1 MDWQKSLI
9 RSMVDHRIIWLEI
22 ARKNGKSATIAMV
35 AIAHML
41 AGYKN
46 KTNPQVI
53 LAAATREQATI
64 LLNYCKNTI
73 YFTAGRIDPVTKKS
87 LDLSSILKP
96 FRGEIRIKGMPGFLK
111 TITSDGGSNHGL
123 NPSLILGDEI
133 HAWKEPGGA
142 ELWEALRTSMGARPL
157 SKFVAITTAGSAYSF
172 AHGLHNYADKVA
184 KKEIKDSA
192 WLPIIYK
199 ADEDEEYNDP
209 KAWAKANPSL
219 GVTVTHEYLEDV
231 CRMAAHDEVTR
242 ISFKKLHL
250 NQWTGSSKPYIE
262 FQDWD
267 KCSTE
272 LDIDNSWRCFL
283 GCDFA
288 AVNDFTA
295 YVLLFFNDDGQF
307 HIKEFYQI
315 TEMGLTKRSNK
326 YPQEAR
332 NWIANGNLDVTPG
345 DAATSETRLKM
356 VNSLISKYDI
366 ERVFFD
372 PWNASET
379 IMKLEGIY
387 GEKMLEA
394 VHQSAKYMSE
404 PMKLL
409 YKLVKTGK
417 VSHEKN
423 PVTRWM
429 IGNTELHIDRNENW
443 MFDKSKAHEKID
455 GTAALVT
462 ALAGYIHYQNST
474 SFYDKNDI
482 VFLGS

>member
-1 MDWQKSLI
+1 
-9 RSMVDHRIIWLEI
+9 MVDHRLIWLEI

-41 AGYKN
+41 AGWKE

-53 LAAATREQATI
+53 LAAATREQASI
-64 LLNYCKNTI
+64 LLNYVKNTI
-73 YFTAGRIDPVTKKS
+73 LLTEGRTDPNTGKS
-87 LDLSSILKP
+87 LDLNRILKTY
-96 FRGEIRIKGMPGFLK
+96 RGEVRLKGAPGYLK

-133 HAWKEPGGA
+133 HAWKDPGGS
-142 ELWEALRTSMGARPL
+142 ELWEALRTSMGARPQ

-172 AHGLHNYADKVA
+172 AHNLHNYADKVA
-184 KKEIKDSA
+184 KKEIKDAA

-199 ADEDEEYNDP
+199 ADEEMDYRDP
-209 KAWAKANPSL
+209 KAWAMANPSL
-219 GVTVTHEYLEDV
+219 GVTVTKQYLEDIV
-231 CRMAAHDEVTR
+231 RMAEHDEGTR

-250 NQWTGSSKPYIE
+250 NQWTGSARPFIE

-267 KCSTE
+267 QCRTTAQIDST
-272 LDIDNSWRCFL
+272 WRCFL

-295 YVLLFFNDDGQF
+295 YVLLFFNELGQF

-315 TEMGLTKRSNK
+315 TEHGAKKRKNK
-326 YPQEAR
+326 YPQESK
-332 NWIANGNLDVTPG
+332 NWLQDGNLEVTPG
-345 DAATSETRLKM
+345 DAATSDSRIDM
-356 VNSLISKYDI
+356 INGLINEYNV

-379 IMKLEGIY
+379 IYRLEGMY
-387 GEKMLEA
+387 GDKFLEA
-394 VHQSAKYMSE
+394 VRQSAQFISE

-409 YKLVKTGK
+409 YKLVKSGRI
-417 VSHEKN
+417 SHEGN

-429 IGNTELHIDRNENW
+429 IGNTELHTDRNENW
-443 MFDKSKAHEKID
+443 LFDKGKAHEKID
-455 GTAALVT
+455 GTAALIT
-462 ALAGYIHYQNST
+462 ALAGYVHHEQSL
-474 SFYDKNDI
+474 SFYERNDI
-482 VFLGS
+482 VFLGDK